1 MSNTRI
7 LVAEDQSNF
16 RHMLK
21 SFLSN
26 WGYEFVVVSD
36 GLEAWKVLQ
45 GENRPRLAL
54 LDWMMPNMDGVEIC
68 RSVREMRP
76 DPYTYLLLL
85 TSRDEKQDVV
95 DGIEA
100 GADDYL
106 VKPFDP
112 QELRARIHAGER
124 IITLEDRLI
133 RAQEDLRQLATH
145 DFLTGLLNRRASVE
159 SLLVELD
166 RGCRTG
172 DPVCIVLADI
182 DHFKKIND
190 TYGHQTGD
198 EILCEVAHRMQ
209 GSLRRYDTAGRFGG
223 EEFLLILPECTLA
236 EGAKLAQRICRLVR
250 AEPVKTK
257 NESIEVSISLGVAV
271 ANQVAPTDLEAFLGW
286 ADVALYKAKAAGRN
300 RVEFS
305 PDFRP
310 SPVQLAQRST
320 LGTLPVPCASSGF

>member
-21 SFLSN
+21 AFLGN

-45 GENRPRLAL
+45 KEDRPRLAL

-68 RSVREMRP
+68 RAVREMKP

-85 TSRDEKQDVV
+85 TSRDQKQDVV
-95 DGIEA
+95 HGIEA

-106 VKPFDP
+106 IKPFDP

-145 DFLTGLLNRRASVE
+145 DFLTGLLNRRACVD
-159 SLLVELD
+159 SLLIELD

-182 DHFKKIND
+182 DNFKRIND
-190 TYGHQTGD
+190 THGHQTGD
-198 EILCEVAHRMQ
+198 EILCEVAHRMH

-223 EEFLLILPECTLA
+223 EEFLLILPECSLA
-236 EGAKLAQRICRLVR
+236 EGVKLAQRICRLVR
-250 AEPVKTK
+250 SEPVKTK
-257 NESIEVSISLGVAV
+257 SVPITISISLGVAV
-271 ANQVAPTDLEAFLGW
+271 ANQIPPADLEAFLGS
-286 ADVALYKAKAAGRN
+286 ADAALYRAKEGGRN
-300 RVEFS
+300 RVDFA
-305 PDFRP
+305 PDPRP
-310 SPVQLAQRST
+310 SSV
-320 LGTLPVPCASSGF
+320 PVPAGDAVGVAQLPCAG